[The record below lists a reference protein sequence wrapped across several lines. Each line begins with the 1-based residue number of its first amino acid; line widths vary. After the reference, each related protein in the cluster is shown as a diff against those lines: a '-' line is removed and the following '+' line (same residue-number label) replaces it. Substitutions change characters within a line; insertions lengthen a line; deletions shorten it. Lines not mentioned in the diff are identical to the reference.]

1 MSHRFVHLSDLHF
14 GQEKHGTLP
23 KHEAVRKALLRDVK
37 ELAEK
42 RGAAMRVLVTGD
54 MAFSGKAEEFETA
67 ARWLDELTK
76 ACGCKVTDIST
87 IPGNHDCDRSAI
99 SATAKISYAHL
110 RSGSAESAQA
120 QLHDIIKDGESA
132 SPFLPK
138 LHAYRKFAS
147 AYGCDFISAQ
157 KPFWI
162 SELDLPA
169 GIKLRLYGLT
179 SVQVSNDE
187 DALGKMLLGRE
198 QYTFEEEDNVI
209 AVAMLHHPLSWFI
222 DKDEASRFLSNR
234 ARVIMTGHEHAL
246 NLQKTRD
253 AMTGIEW
260 LAIYAGAANPP
271 EKELQFTYNWLE
283 FSCEEKNGLVHLVIE
298 AFPRVW
304 VPERTCF
311 DADRNRI
318 AGGAESIREEIACPK
333 IRMRPDAKKVPDET
347 ASAETPIGSRRAEES
362 AASPEGTDVTGEGG
376 LSMVTNDAD
385 FDRLRY
391 LFWRYLD
398 WQQRLK
404 VLVLVDALPRTAD
417 QPLPQT
423 LERVALDSAARNR
436 EKLHKLWDE
445 IMPLIPEEKRGT
457 NPF

>member
-1 MSHRFVHLSDLHF
+1 MSHRFVHISDLHF
-14 GQEKHGTLP
+14 GQETHGTSP
-23 KHEAVRKALLRDVK
+23 KHEAVRKALLKDVK
-37 ELAEK
+37 QLAEK
-42 RGAAMRVLVTGD
+42 RGSATRVLVTGD
-54 MAFSGKAEEFETA
+54 VAFSGKTEEFKVA
-67 ARWLDELTK
+67 AQWLDELTK
-76 ACGCKVTDIST
+76 ACGCKETDIST
-87 IPGNHDCDRSAI
+87 IPGNHDCDRKGISAI
-99 SATAKISYAHL
+99 AKITYGHL

-120 QLHDIIKDGESA
+120 QLHDIIKDGEST

-138 LHAYRKFAS
+138 LQAYRKFAS

-162 SELDLPA
+162 RELDLPA
-169 GIKLRLYGLT
+169 GVRLRLYGLT

-198 QYTFEEEDNVI
+198 QYILEDEDDVI
-209 AVAMLHHPLSWFI
+209 TVVMLHHPLNWYI
-222 DKDEASRFLSNR
+222 DKDEASDFLCNR

-246 NLQKTRD
+246 NVHKTRD
-253 AMTGIEW
+253 AMSGSEW
-260 LAIYAGAANPP
+260 LAIYAGATNPP

-283 FSCEEKNGLVHLVIE
+283 FSCEDKNGVAHLVVE
-298 AFPRVW
+298 TFPRVW
-304 VPERTCF
+304 VPGKTCF

-318 AGGAESIREEIACPK
+318 AGGAESIHEEIACPK
-333 IRMRPDAKKVPDET
+333 VRMRADTSDIPNET
-347 ASAETPIGSRRAEES
+347 ASAETSVGSRSAEES
-362 AASPEGTDVTGEGG
+362 AVSPEGTDVTGEGG
-376 LSMVTNDAD
+376 VSMVTNNAD

-391 LFWRYLD
+391 FFWRYLD

-404 VLVLVDALPRTAD
+404 VLVLVDALPKTAD

-423 LERVALDSAARNR
+423 LERVALDSAAKDR

-445 IMPLIPEEKRGT
+445 IMPLIPVEKRGT

>member
-14 GQEKHGTLP
+14 GQEKHGTLS

-37 ELAEK
+37 ELARK
-42 RGAAMRVLVTGD
+42 RGSATRILVTGD
-54 MAFSGKAEEFETA
+54 VTFSGKTEEFEA
-67 ARWLDELTK
+67 AVQWLDELTK
-76 ACGCKVTDIST
+76 VCGCNETDIST
-87 IPGNHDCDRSAI
+87 IPGNHDCDRGAI
-99 SATAKISYAHL
+99 SAMARITYGHL

-120 QLHDIIKDGESA
+120 QLHDIIQDAESA

-157 KPFWI
+157 KPLWI
-162 SELDLPA
+162 RELELP
-169 GIKLRLYGLT
+169 GGVRLRLYGLT
-179 SVQVSNDE
+179 SVQVSNGE

-209 AVAMLHHPLSWFI
+209 AVVMLHHPLSWFI
-222 DKDEASRFLSNR
+222 DKDEASSFLCNR

-246 NLQKTRD
+246 NVHKTRD
-253 AMTGIEW
+253 AMTGNEW
-260 LAIYAGAANPP
+260 LAIYAGATNPP

-283 FSCEEKNGLVHLVIE
+283 FRCEEKNGAVHLIIE
-298 AFPRVW
+298 TFPRVW
-304 VPERTCF
+304 IPEKTCF

-318 AGGAESIREEIACPK
+318 AGGAESIREELACPR
-333 IRMRPDAKKVPDET
+333 IRFKADTNDVPKET
-347 ASAETPIGSRRAEES
+347 VSAERPVGASVADDCVVSR
-362 AASPEGTDVTGEGG
+362 EGADVGG
-376 LSMVTNDAD
+376 GGVSMVINDAD
-385 FDRLRY
+385 FGRLRY

-404 VLVLVDALPRTAD
+404 VLVLVDALPKTAD

-423 LERVALDSAARNR
+423 LERVALDSAAKNR